1 MDDAPRFATLSDA
14 SLVEAIPLVLLI
26 ISILVIGVYP
36 AILTTVFES
45 GLNPMLEV
53 MDGLANNSSGTV
65 PVR

>member
-1 MDDAPRFATLSDA
+1 M
-14 SLVEAIPLVLLI
+14 EAIPLVLLI